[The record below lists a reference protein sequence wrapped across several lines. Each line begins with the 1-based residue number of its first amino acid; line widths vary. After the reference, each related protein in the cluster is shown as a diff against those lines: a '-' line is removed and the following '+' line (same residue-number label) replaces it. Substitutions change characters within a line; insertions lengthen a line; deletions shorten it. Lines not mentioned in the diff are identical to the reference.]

1 MTAPRQAS
9 STESL
14 DGKRLL
20 LLAALVVGG
29 VVFWDFRVLWP
40 LKMLVVMIHETGH
53 ALASLLV
60 GGSVT
65 RVTIAS
71 NQSGECLSQI
81 PLGFFAKV
89 AVYSA
94 GYVGSALASA
104 VLMIATFRFQARRVV
119 LGAACVWLSAMAIF
133 YAGDGFTLLFCLGTA
148 LVLGLGAKYL
158 PASAVELFNLF
169 IAAFCALYAA
179 MDLKDD
185 LWNSEVR
192 ARSDAALLS
201 NVTLVP
207 AVVWAALWTA
217 LSLAILVGSGWW
229 AVRRRR
235 RLAAAAA
242 SVERPAT

>member
-1 MTAPRQAS
+1 MTAPKAPT

-14 DGKRLL
+14 DAKRLL
-20 LLAALVVGG
+20 LLGVFVVLG
-29 VVFWDFRVLWP
+29 VVFWDFPVLWP

-65 RVTIAS
+65 KVTIAS

-81 PLGFFAKV
+81 PDGFFAKV
-89 AVYSA
+89 IVYSA

-104 VLMIATFRFQARRVV
+104 GLMIATFRFQARRVV
-119 LGAACVWLSAMAIF
+119 LGAACVWLSAMALF
-133 YAGDGFTLLFCLGTA
+133 YARDLFTLLFCLGTA
-148 LVLGLGAKYL
+148 LVVGLGAKYL
-158 PASAVELFNLF
+158 PAPVVEGFNLF
-169 IAAFCALYAA
+169 LAAFCALYAA

-192 ARSDAALLS
+192 AHSDAALLS
-201 NVTLVP
+201 NVTIVP
-207 AVVWAALWTA
+207 AVVWAALWTV
-217 LSLAILVGSGWW
+217 LSMAILVGSAWW
-229 AVRRRR
+229 AVRRRQ

-242 SVERPAT
+242 VAAPPPT